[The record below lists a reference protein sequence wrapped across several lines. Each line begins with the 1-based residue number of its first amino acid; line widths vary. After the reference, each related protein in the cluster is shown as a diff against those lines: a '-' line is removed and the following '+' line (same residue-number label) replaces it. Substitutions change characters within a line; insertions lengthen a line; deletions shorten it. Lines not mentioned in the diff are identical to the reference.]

1 MYSDVRCYKSR
12 IGPIHRFFFFAYLS
26 HPDAS
31 NHHIFIFDKDKE
43 KKIRLRFIVIQL
55 LTWYQQITDSLGL
68 GIFTKQE
75 VK

>member
-12 IGPIHRFFFFAYLS
+12 IGPIHHFLFFCIFIT
-26 HPDAS
+26 PNAS

-55 LTWYQQITDSLGL
+55 LTLYQQITDSLGL